1 MTQHLSDSALAV
13 AIGRYDRD
21 ALAEAYNRHGSA
33 VFALA
38 RRLVRSR
45 ELAEEVTQE
54 VFLRLWHKPQRFD
67 PERGKLRS
75 FLLADTHGRSI
86 DMIRAEG
93 ARKAREERE
102 AVLEPRVTE
111 SVEGTVWKNVASEEI
126 REALLSLTADERAA
140 IELAYF
146 GGLTYRQV
154 AEHLDQPEG
163 TVKSRIRNGMKRLKV
178 ELTASGV
185 MP

>member
-1 MTQHLSDSALAV
+1 MTTHTSDAALAV

-38 RRLVRSR
+38 RRIVRSR

-75 FLLADTHGRSI
+75 FLLSDTHGRSI

-93 ARKAREERE
+93 ARRAREEKD
-102 AVLEPRVTE
+102 AVLAPR
-111 SVEGTVWKNVASEEI
+111 A
-126 REALLSLTADERAA
+126 
-140 IELAYF
+140 
-146 GGLTYRQV
+146 Q
-154 AEHLDQPEG
+154 
-163 TVKSRIRNGMKRLKV
+163 
-178 ELTASGV
+178 
-185 MP
+185 